1 MSNTTNFFEKQAFSG
16 LERVILAED
25 ILLPELPDKPL
36 TLAYLEE
43 FGEYKL
49 AFNEYHDMQGKF
61 FMNIMTPMV
70 EKGEIEEKFSS
81 SPRTIG
87 HRGNELSTMDYVSTN
102 FIILTI
108 PKYILLNFREMVP
121 KGTEF
126 LIASIDGSLE
136 VEDIKIIGIYSL
148 ASFEP
153 EILE

>member
-1 MSNTTNFFEKQAFSG
+1 MSNTTNFFEKQLLSG
-16 LERVILAED
+16 LERVVLAED
-25 ILLPELPDKPL
+25 ILLPELPEEPL
-36 TLAYLEE
+36 SLKYLEK

-49 AFNEYHDMQGKF
+49 AFNEYKDMQGKF

-70 EKGEIEEKFSS
+70 QKGEIEEKFSS
-81 SPRTIG
+81 SPRTVG
-87 HRGNELSTMDYVSTN
+87 HKGNGLSTMDYISTN
-102 FIILTI
+102 FITLTI
-108 PKYILLNFREMVP
+108 PKYILLNFTGMVP

-136 VEDIKIIGIYSL
+136 VEDIKIIGVYSL